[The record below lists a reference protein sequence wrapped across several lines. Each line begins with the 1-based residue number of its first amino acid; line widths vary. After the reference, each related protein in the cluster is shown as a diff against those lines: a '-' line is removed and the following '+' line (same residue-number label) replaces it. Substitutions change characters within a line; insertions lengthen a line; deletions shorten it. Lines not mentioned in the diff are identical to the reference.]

1 MRVLIVNTSER
12 TGGAA
17 VAANRLK
24 ESLSNNGVKAKMLVR
39 DKQTDDITVV
49 SLRRGILSRWRF
61 LWERWCIFVRL
72 HFSRKHLFEIDIANT
87 GHDITSLP
95 EFKEADIIHLHW
107 INQGM
112 LSLTDIRRILQSGKP
127 VVWTMHDIWPAV
139 GICHLSLQCEQY
151 KTACCHCP
159 YLPSGGGNHDL
170 STVVWQRKQRI
181 LQGFHI
187 HFVAVSSWLA
197 GMVGNSGLLKGQP
210 LTVIPNAVP
219 LSRFRMKSK
228 TDSRDLLHIRADK
241 RIIIFGAARIDQPA
255 KGFGYLKQALSL
267 LAERHTFPAEQLLLV
282 LFGGYKQEEVLADIA
297 IPYQYM
303 GYVGDEDE
311 LATLYSAADVVV
323 SSSLSETF
331 GQTLIEAQACGC
343 IPVSFNNSGQTDIIR
358 HMETGYLAEYQS
370 AEDLARGIAWALQAD
385 IPRQQLRQHAARHFS
400 GDAVASQY
408 IRLYQEIT
416 AENGK

>member
-1 MRVLIVNTSER
+1 
-12 TGGAA
+12 
-17 VAANRLK
+17 
-24 ESLSNNGVKAKMLVR
+24 
-39 DKQTDDITVV
+39 
-49 SLRRGILSRWRF
+49 
-61 LWERWCIFVRL
+61 
-72 HFSRKHLFEIDIANT
+72 
-87 GHDITSLP
+87 
-95 EFKEADIIHLHW
+95 
-107 INQGM
+107 
-112 LSLTDIRRILQSGKP
+112 
-127 VVWTMHDIWPAV
+127 
-139 GICHLSLQCEQY
+139 
-151 KTACCHCP
+151 
-159 YLPSGGGNHDL
+159 
-170 STVVWQRKQRI
+170 
-181 LQGFHI
+181 
-187 HFVAVSSWLA
+187 
-197 GMVGNSGLLKGQP
+197 LLKGQP

-358 HMETGYLAEYQS
+358 HLETGYLAEYQS
-370 AEDLARGIAWALQAD
+370 AEDLARGIAWALQTD

>member
-112 LSLTDIRRILQSGKP
+112 LSLIDIRRILQSGKP

-151 KTACCHCP
+151 KTACSHCP

-170 STVVWQRKQRI
+170 STVVWQRKQRM

-358 HMETGYLAEYQS
+358 HLETGYLAEYQS

-400 GDAVASQY
+400 GDAVAAQY